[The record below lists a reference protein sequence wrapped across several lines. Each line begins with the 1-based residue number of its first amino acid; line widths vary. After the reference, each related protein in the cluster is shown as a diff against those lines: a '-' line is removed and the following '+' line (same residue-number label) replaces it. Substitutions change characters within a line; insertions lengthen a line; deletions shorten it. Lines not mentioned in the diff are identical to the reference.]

1 MGNHEWAHED
11 YLPAP
16 LSDKA
21 EFKEIYWFIISIYK
35 RAYLNHLIAT
45 KELLAPILLT
55 MHNTYSYSRSKFHS
69 NFIDTYTQ
77 YFL

>member
-21 EFKEIYWFIISIYK
+21 EFKEIYWFMISIYK

-55 MHNTYSYSRSKFHS
+55 MHNTHSYSRSKFHS
-69 NFIDTYTQ
+69 NFIDT
-77 YFL
+77 